1 MAHYVCSDIHGR
13 MDRYQKLLDT
23 IPLTKD
29 DTLFVLGDV
38 IDRNP
43 DGIAILSDLLARENT
58 ELFLGNHEWF
68 LYRSMAA
75 DGDTFT
81 AGRSLRRIWCSR
93 NNGGEPTARAFN
105 ALDADEKRR
114 ILDAIWNST
123 LLRIVEIN
131 GIRYHLS
138 HSYTLRRLEKEN
150 YRFCEVPADEAED
163 VVWKSLF
170 REGEYHVGLHKFDP
184 AFHYIVGHVPV
195 QRVSGDY
202 HILRQ
207 QHITDIDGGCAYS
220 FLEGSCLACLRLE
233 DQEEFYIR

>member
-23 IPLTKD
+23 IALSQE

-43 DGIAILSDLLARENT
+43 DGIAIITDMLARKNV

-68 LYRSMAA
+68 LYRSMGVYGDDFVA
-75 DGDTFT
+75 DR
-81 AGRSLRRIWCSR
+81 AMKRIWCSR
-93 NNGGEPTARAFN
+93 NNGGAPTARVFE
-105 ALDADEKRR
+105 ALDADRKRQ
-114 ILDAIWNST
+114 ILDAVWKST
-123 LLRIVEIN
+123 LLRVVEIH
-131 GIRYHLS
+131 GVCYHLS
-138 HSYTLRRLEKEN
+138 HSYTLANRTKDY
-150 YRFCEVPADEAED
+150 YRFCDVAADQVED
-163 VVWKSLF
+163 VVWKSVF
-170 REGEYHVGLHKFDP
+170 REGAYHVGFHEFPPDL
-184 AFHYIVGHVPV
+184 HYIVGHVPV